1 MRISE
6 EKIEEIRQAAD
17 IVDTIS
23 GYVQLKKR
31 GKNYIGLCPFH
42 NEKTPSFTVSGEKQ
56 IFHCFGCHAGGNVF
70 KFIMDYKSISF
81 VEAVQ
86 EVAEQNGIKIEFE
99 SRYNPEEQSEQE
111 ILYDI
116 NKQAGLYFSNNLLK
130 SDEGAVARNYFKNR
144 NVKLQTQR
152 IFGLGYAFNE
162 WEHFLQFARDN
173 KIDLQKAKQLG
184 LIDTRDN
191 GTYYDKYRGR
201 IIFPI
206 FSTNGRVIAFGGRII
221 TGQENTAKYINS
233 PESIV
238 YSKRRSLYGLYHS
251 KEEIR
256 KLDKAILVEG
266 YMDLI
271 SLYQAGIKHVVAS
284 SGTSLTEDQVKLL
297 SRFTKNISIL
307 FDADPAG
314 QKAAMR
320 SIEILLKEDFD
331 VKVVALPD
339 NEDPDSFVNKYGK
352 DKFNEEINKA
362 KNFLE
367 HQLHQFEK
375 DGMLEDPVK
384 QAEAVRQLISS
395 ASLITDE
402 LKRNLLLKSISRK
415 FNLREKLIETE
426 LEKFLKKNKREE
438 NTGAQRRRVFN
449 NAQETNAAKT
459 DKSENMSFELELIK
473 LLFENDEEIIGYIF
487 DNILPEE
494 FENTVTRS
502 IAEIVY
508 NCFTN
513 NIVSPAGII
522 EKIEDEELKQFVFKL
537 TIEKTSISKKWEE
550 IAHEEPTGIKLKH
563 YTYDLIKKHKLKIID
578 KQLRS
583 NNSRLKEDLNENEL
597 MEILQHNKEL
607 QKEKKELI
615 ENKEFTSLS

>member
-6 EKIEEIRQAAD
+6 QKIEEIRQTAD

-31 GKNYIGLCPFH
+31 GKNYVGSCPFH

-99 SRYNPEEQSEQE
+99 NKYNPEEQSEQE

-116 NKQAGLYFSNNLLK
+116 NKKAGLYFSNNLLK
-130 SDEGAVARNYFKNR
+130 SEEGAVARNYFRNR

-152 IFGLGYAFNE
+152 IFGLGYALNE
-162 WEHFLQFARDN
+162 WEHLLQFMRDN
-173 KIDLQKAKQLG
+173 KIDLQKAKQIG
-184 LIDTRDN
+184 LIDTRDT

-206 FSTNGRVIAFGGRII
+206 FSTNGRVTAFGGRII

-233 PESIV
+233 PESII
-238 YSKRRSLYGLYHS
+238 YSKRKSLYGLYHS

-256 KLDKAILVEG
+256 KLNKAILVEG

-297 SRFTKNISIL
+297 SRFTKNITIL

-339 NEDPDSFVNKYGK
+339 KEDPDSFVNKYGK
-352 DKFNEEINKA
+352 DEFNEEVNKA

-384 QAEAVRQLISS
+384 QAEAIRQLISS

-426 LEKFLKKNKREE
+426 LEKFLRKNKRDE
-438 NTGAQRRRVFN
+438 NKEAQRKRVSSN
-449 NAQETNAAKT
+449 VQDNGTLKV
-459 DKSENMSFELELIK
+459 DKNGDMNFELELIK
-473 LLFENDEEIIGYIF
+473 LLFEDDEEIIGYIF
-487 DNILPEE
+487 DNILPED
-494 FENTVTRS
+494 FENNISRS

-508 NCFTN
+508 KCFTS
-513 NIVSPAGII
+513 NISSPAGII
-522 EKIEDEELKQFVFKL
+522 EKIEDEELKKFVFKL
-537 TIEKTSISKKWEE
+537 TIEKNSISKKWEE
-550 IAHEEPTGIKLKH
+550 IAHEEAIEMKLKH
-563 YTYDLIKKHKLKIID
+563 YTYDLIKKYKLRKID
-578 KQLRS
+578 QQLRL
-583 NNSRLKEDLNENEL
+583 NNSRLNTDLNEDAL

-615 ENKEFTSLS
+615 EKKEFTSLS

>member
-1 MRISE
+1 MRIPE
-6 EKIEEIRQAAD
+6 QKIEEIRQTAD

-23 GYVQLKKR
+23 GYVQLKRR
-31 GKNYIGLCPFH
+31 GRNYVGLCPFH

-70 KFIMDYKSISF
+70 KFVMDYKSISF

-99 SRYNPEEQSEQE
+99 DKYKPEEQSEQE

-130 SDEGAVARNYFKNR
+130 SEEGAVARNYFKNR

-162 WEHFLQFARDN
+162 WEHLLQFARDN
-173 KIDLQKAKQLG
+173 KIDLQKAKQIG

-201 IIFPI
+201 IMFPI

-233 PESIV
+233 PESII

-256 KLDKAILVEG
+256 KIDKAILVEG

-271 SLYQAGIKHVVAS
+271 SLYQAGVKHVVAS

-297 SRFTKNISIL
+297 SRFTRNITIL

-314 QKAAMR
+314 QRAAMR

-339 NEDPDSFVNKYGK
+339 KEDPDSFVTKYGK
-352 DKFNEEINKA
+352 DQFNEEVNKA

-367 HQLHQFEK
+367 HQLSQFEK

-384 QAEAVRQLISS
+384 QAEAIRVLISS
-395 ASLITDE
+395 AALITDE

-415 FNLREKLIETE
+415 FNLRERLIETE
-426 LEKFLKKNKREE
+426 LEKFLSKNRSEEKKESQKRAVKNNLQNG
-438 NTGAQRRRVFN
+438 NT
-449 NAQETNAAKT
+449 TKT
-459 DKSENMSFELELIK
+459 EKTESLNFELELIK
-473 LLFENDEEIIGYIF
+473 LLFEGDEEITGYIF
-487 DNILPEE
+487 DNILPED
-494 FENTVTRS
+494 FENSIPRS
-502 IAEIVY
+502 ISEIVY
-508 NCFTN
+508 NCFTSD
-513 NIVSPAGII
+513 IITPAGII
-522 EKIEDEELKQFVFKL
+522 EKIEDEELKQYVFKL
-537 TIEKTSISKKWEE
+537 TIDKTSISKKWED
-550 IAHEEPTGIKLKH
+550 IAHEGSSENKSKH
-563 YTYDLIKKHKLKIID
+563 YTFDLIKSYKLKKVDQQI
-578 KQLRS
+578 KE
-583 NNSRLKEDLNENEL
+583 NNSKMNSEIGEEELLEL
-597 MEILQHNKEL
+597 MQFNKEL
-607 QKEKKELI
+607 QNEKKELI
-615 ENKEFTSLS
+615 EKTEFTSLN